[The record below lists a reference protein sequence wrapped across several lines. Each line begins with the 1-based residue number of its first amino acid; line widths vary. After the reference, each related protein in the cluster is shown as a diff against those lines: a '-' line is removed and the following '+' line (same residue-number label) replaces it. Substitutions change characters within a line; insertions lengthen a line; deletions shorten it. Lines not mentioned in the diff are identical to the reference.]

1 MVYTDDFERKMMMY
15 MATMPR
21 RDPAIDMF
29 LDQREEERLLE
40 EEWSAFGE
48 DDGWMDCWGSIYSSE
63 ALVDEMVRLN
73 DIADDMEYDL
83 D

>member
-1 MVYTDDFERKMMMY
+1 MMY

-40 EEWSAFGE
+40 EGRLAFGE
-48 DDGWMDCWGSIYSSE
+48 DDGWMDCWAAYTPARRWWMKWTG
-63 ALVDEMVRLN
+63 
-73 DIADDMEYDL
+73 
-83 D
+83 

>member
-1 MVYTDDFERKMMMY
+1 
-15 MATMPR
+15 
-21 RDPAIDMF
+21 MF

-63 ALVDEMVRLN
+63 ALVDEMDRLN

>member
-1 MVYTDDFERKMMMY
+1 MMY
-15 MATMPR
+15 MATQPR

-29 LDQREEERLLE
+29 LDQ
-40 EEWSAFGE
+40 SE

-63 ALVDEMVRLN
+63 ALVDEMDRLT
-73 DIADDMEYDL
+73 DLVSDMEYDERFEWDL

>member
-1 MVYTDDFERKMMMY
+1 MMY
-15 MATMPR
+15 MAMQPR

-29 LDQREEERLLE
+29 LDQREEERLQ

-48 DDGWMDCWGSIYSSE
+48 DDGWMDCWSGLWSNE
-63 ALVDEMVRLN
+63 DLVDEMDRLSDLCN
-73 DIADDMEYDL
+73 DIEYAL